1 MQKQFLILFFKAE
14 LRGKADDAPFDS
26 EPYLRETWLARV
38 AMGIGPQ
45 HFLPWDG
52 SAPKQQMHPK
62 MALRAKHYNG

>member
-1 MQKQFLILFFKAE
+1 MLPLTQN
-14 LRGKADDAPFDS
+14 
-26 EPYLRETWLARV
+26 LRETWLARV